1 MRRKRNKPNK
11 NVIFALCKKKSMISS
26 NAIQYTLSHLLKV
39 AFPMPEPPGFVFE
52 VAENSVTVTLAEHL
66 KLRMA
71 QFSNEE
77 TALFCNG
84 NAQWLLHHIRSAD
97 ELADIPV
104 FQPVACTLSRPVL
117 NENGEL
123 EIPYDF
129 TTPSFFLL
137 SRAEEHNGQPRD
149 SHDRFRYE
157 ESLAHHYGFIH
168 LPLVDEYALLLRKW
182 VMEILKANWTI
193 TPRKHQLIPTHD
205 IDLLY
210 RFQFPWQ
217 AFKSIVGRDL
227 LLEHNWRSTV
237 HSVHEYRQWRIDSRK
252 DPYITAI
259 LELIRQA
266 EERNLPSVFFF
277 KAQHNGE
284 PDSTYD
290 IDDPRVRYCIEQIQ
304 KAGMTVGLHGSYESY
319 NNPKLFAQEKERLE
333 RITGSPI
340 THCRQHYLRYGAQTQ
355 HVWQASGI
363 TDDFTLCYAEQPGF
377 RCGTCHPY
385 PLYDTEKDCITH
397 IIEHPLI
404 VMDGSLFDYLHLDI
418 QKSNNL
424 IDNILQQ
431 CQAVEGDFVILWHN
445 HLLSRSY
452 RKLYK
457 NIYLPLI
464 NNYKP

>member
-84 NAQWLLHHIRSAD
+84 NAQRLLHHIRSAD

-182 VMEILKANWTI
+182 LMEILKTNSSPRTTSTCSTASSFLGRPSNPLWDAICYWNTTGDLPCIPSMNTANGVLT
-193 TPRKHQLIPTHD
+193 
-205 IDLLY
+205 
-210 RFQFPWQ
+210 
-217 AFKSIVGRDL
+217 
-227 LLEHNWRSTV
+227 
-237 HSVHEYRQWRIDSRK
+237 
-252 DPYITAI
+252 TAK
-259 LELIRQA
+259 IR
-266 EERNLPSVFFF
+266 
-277 KAQHNGE
+277 
-284 PDSTYD
+284 T
-290 IDDPRVRYCIEQIQ
+290 
-304 KAGMTVGLHGSYESY
+304 
-319 NNPKLFAQEKERLE
+319 
-333 RITGSPI
+333 SPPF
-340 THCRQHYLRYGAQTQ
+340 
-355 HVWQASGI
+355 W
-363 TDDFTLCYAEQPGF
+363 
-377 RCGTCHPY
+377 
-385 PLYDTEKDCITH
+385 
-397 IIEHPLI
+397 
-404 VMDGSLFDYLHLDI
+404 
-418 QKSNNL
+418 N
-424 IDNILQQ
+424 
-431 CQAVEGDFVILWHN
+431 
-445 HLLSRSY
+445 
-452 RKLYK
+452 
-457 NIYLPLI
+457 
-464 NNYKP
+464 